1 VLRQLSNIG
10 LALSLLAGG
19 WCGALAAAAL
29 CPHAGC
35 RTQATAPA
43 SADSHEHGSPAPA
56 GHHAA
61 VADASDHHAHGQ
73 ASPSEAGTSPVES
86 SSLLS
91 SHSQSCAHCMGRPEA
106 PASARERRALQAKDD
121 GRGDAPPEAGVVE
134 PPAPSFHRK
143 VTPHQG
149 APPGGPAAR
158 RHLLISVFRI

>member
-1 VLRQLSNIG
+1 MLRQLSNIG

-35 RTQATAPA
+35 HTHAAARE
-43 SADSHEHGSPAPA
+43 SAHSHEHGSPAPE

-73 ASPSEAGTSPVES
+73 TAPVES

-91 SHSQSCAHCMGRPEA
+91 SHDQSCAHCMGRPEA
-106 PASARERRALQAKDD
+106 PASGRERRALQAKDD
-121 GRGDAPPEAGVVE
+121 GRGDAPPVSAVAA
-134 PPAPSFHRK
+134 PPDSPFHRK